1 MSKLMSVLGII
12 LLAIGVALAVVGI
25 VNPAQTQILGVSMDT
40 AAIMGVGG
48 VLSLGL
54 GALIGAV
61 EHMNHSKPHLM
72 AEEVV
77 EVIEASE
84 PEVKVVAKP
93 DLKNVFVPR
102 APEPLPVPE
111 LVPAAV
117 PELVDVPVEQP
128 SRIRF
133 PGFGRRIAATTAVAT
148 GAVAATTEAVIAP
161 VANVTPSVQ
170 ETIEAL
176 EKAKSD
182 INNALGGVATIAEP
196 PPAIVE
202 TIEEVEEIDEPEAE
216 EEVAAEGELYVL
228 EEKTIRGRPARVLS
242 DNTVEAETDEGW
254 MRFENLEHLNE
265 YLDAEG
271 ENA

>member
-1 MSKLMSVLGII
+1 MSKLMSVLGIL
-12 LLAIGVALAVVGI
+12 LLAIGVALSVVGI

-61 EHMNHSKPHLM
+61 EHMGFAKP
-72 AEEVV
+72 AAVIEEVV
-77 EVIEASE
+77 EVVEVSE
-84 PEVKVVAKP
+84 PEIIAEAKQ
-93 DLKNVFVPR
+93 DAKNVFVPS
-102 APEPLPVPE
+102 APEPQTVP
-111 LVPAAV
+111 
-117 PELVDVPVEQP
+117 DVVEAPVEQP

-148 GAVAATTEAVIAP
+148 GTVAAVTDAVVVP
-161 VANVTPSVQ
+161 DVNVAPSVQ

-176 EKAKSD
+176 EKAKND
-182 INNALGGVATIAEP
+182 INNAMGGVATVAEP
-196 PPAIVE
+196 PSVVE
-202 TIEEVEEIDEPEAE
+202 AAVEIDEPEAE
-216 EEVAAEGELYVL
+216 EDEAVEGELYVL

>member
-12 LLAIGVALAVVGI
+12 LLAIGIALAVVGI

-40 AAIMGVGG
+40 SAIMGVGG

-61 EHMNHSKPHLM
+61 EHVGFSKPAAVL
-72 AEEVV
+72 EEAV
-77 EVIEASE
+77 EIVEASE
-84 PEVKVVAKP
+84 PEITAAAKP
-93 DLKNVFVPR
+93 DLKNVFVPK
-102 APEPLPVPE
+102 APEPQVVPDAVELP
-111 LVPAAV
+111 A
-117 PELVDVPVEQP
+117 EQP

-148 GAVAATTEAVIAP
+148 GTVAVTTEAVAAP
-161 VANVTPSVQ
+161 DVNVAPSVQ

-182 INNALGGVATIAEP
+182 INNAMGGVAAIAEP
-196 PPAIVE
+196 AGVVQAPV
-202 TIEEVEEIDEPEAE
+202 EIDEPETE
-216 EEVAAEGELYVL
+216 EDEAVEGELYVL